1 MTLRPYLGDKELRTR
16 CAQRAQRAQSTDLQ
30 ALANRLERSKVI
42 RQTLL
47 ALGVYV

>member
-1 MTLRPYLGDKELRTR
+1 MILHTYVGESELRTR
-16 CAQRAQRAQSTDLQ
+16 CTRRAKRETIDLQ

-47 ALGVYV
+47 ALGVFV